1 MKKRPKRR
9 KTKTAAQVK
18 KTYRKLGFYK
28 GMTKISDDFNAPLPG
43 ELLRAF
49 GGLDAALSPEK
60 ATSPLITRRHSFTNG
75 LAECSAATI

>member
-28 GMTKISDDFNAPLPG
+28 GMTKISDDFNAPLPE

-49 GGLDAALSPEK
+49 GGLDDDPGMSREESTGSYVPTKIGPTAHFPQ
-60 ATSPLITRRHSFTNG
+60 HD
-75 LAECSAATI
+75 